1 MKVFV
6 YSKYKSKRQMII
18 KEVYKVEEKPEE
30 HKILFHSKEMGIIEC
45 DTRYVKTS
53 SFQN

>member
-6 YSKYKSKRQMII
+6 YSKYKSKKQMVI
-18 KEVYKVEEKPEE
+18 KNVYKVEEKPEE
-30 HKILFHSKEMGIIEC
+30 YKIIFYSKETGPVEC
-45 DTRYVKTS
+45 DTRCMKST

>member
-6 YSKYKSKRQMII
+6 YSKSKSKRQMVI
-18 KEVYKVEEKPEE
+18 KEVYKVEEKVEE
-30 HKILFHSKEMGIIEC
+30 HKILFYSEEMGVIEC

-53 SFQN
+53 TFQN

>member
-6 YSKYKSKRQMII
+6 YSKNKSKRQMVI

-30 HKILFHSKEMGIIEC
+30 HKILFHSKEMGVIEC